1 MAIVEAAE
9 RHNHAVRHDSVQVA
23 TKGDTQPELFSGSLI
38 ATITH
43 RDALLQRR
51 ENSLGR
57 LRAMHWMQLSIR
69 RAGGS
74 RQSLLSRNIGSVFRL
89 PLPPPQCSAYSIFR
103 YANP

>member
-9 RHNHAVRHDSVQVA
+9 RHNHAVRHDSLQVA
-23 TKGDTQPELFSGSLI
+23 TKAETQPELFSGSLI

-57 LRAMHWMQLSIR
+57 LRAMHWMQLLYST
-69 RAGGS
+69 
-74 RQSLLSRNIGSVFRL
+74 RQWLAPKPFNS
-89 PLPPPQCSAYSIFR
+89 
-103 YANP
+103 